1 MSLRQQG
8 PSTGLLRSQENKKQ
22 GVGSDSGALFVDQS
36 MRDYVIVFGAAVRP
50 GGTPSL
56 ALRRRI
62 DRAASWAREHPT
74 SLIMPTGAAGEY
86 GPAEARV
93 MKQALIDA
101 GIPARRIVVEPHGRD
116 TLESIRLCDR
126 LLRKR
131 GDCGRVVVCT
141 SRYHQPRCALLFRLL
156 GWKVLSPRMAMGI
169 GRLRRRTYG
178 RMIAREVLAL
188 PYDAL
193 LLLAKRPFQRA

>member
-1 MSLRQQG
+1 
-8 PSTGLLRSQENKKQ
+8 
-22 GVGSDSGALFVDQS
+22 

-50 GGTPSL
+50 NGKPSL

-62 DRAASWAREHPT
+62 DSAAAWARQHPD
-74 SLIMPTGAAGEY
+74 SFVMPTGGAGEH
-86 GPAEARV
+86 GPAEAKV
-93 MKQALIDA
+93 MKLTLVEA
-101 GIPARRIVVEPHGRD
+101 GIPARRIVVEPEGRD

-126 LLRKR
+126 LLKRR
-131 GDCGRVVVCT
+131 GDCRRVVICT

-156 GWKVLSPRMAMGI
+156 GYKAVVMPMTKSI
-169 GRLRRRTYG
+169 GRMRRRTYG
-178 RMIAREVLAL
+178 RMMAREIVAL